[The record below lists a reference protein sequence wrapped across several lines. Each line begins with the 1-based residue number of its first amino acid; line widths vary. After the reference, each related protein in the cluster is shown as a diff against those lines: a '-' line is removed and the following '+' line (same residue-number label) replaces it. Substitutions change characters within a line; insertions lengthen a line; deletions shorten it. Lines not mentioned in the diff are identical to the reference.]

1 MQQHDGW
8 AVPRLAV
15 ANRDSMSKPVS
26 LRYAFSR
33 AGSGTEPVST
43 LYLSPLR
50 EFSEDDN
57 PFRRS
62 SRRFD
67 VDLGVPQD
75 ETIMVMLQ
83 LPAGYELAEQPKN
96 AVMALPDGSARFLY
110 NVTATGQTVQLLSRL
125 SLRNTLY
132 AAGQYADLRELY
144 RLMRARQSEKLII
157 RKKAG

>member
-33 AGSGTEPVST
+33 VGSGAEPAST

-57 PFRRS
+57 PFRHS

-75 ETIMVMLQ
+75 ETIMMTLQ
-83 LPAGYELAEQPKN
+83 LPPGYELAEQPKN
-96 AVMALPDGSARFLY
+96 AVMTLPDGSARFLY
-110 NVTATGQTVQLLSRL
+110 NVTATGQTV
-125 SLRNTLY
+125 
-132 AAGQYADLRELY
+132 
-144 RLMRARQSEKLII
+144 
-157 RKKAG
+157 